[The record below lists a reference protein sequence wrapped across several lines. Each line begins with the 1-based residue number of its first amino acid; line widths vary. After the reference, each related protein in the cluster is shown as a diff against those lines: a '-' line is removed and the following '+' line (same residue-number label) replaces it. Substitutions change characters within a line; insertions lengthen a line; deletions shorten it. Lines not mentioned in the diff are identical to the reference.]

1 MPCKITA
8 RNDTYSTYRGG
19 LLSRSGASFFAS
31 HVQYNLATQY
41 SCCLRTCILLVP
53 VLTLDQQTLTFQG
66 VQNRKSGITGAWN
79 EIVYGMLESVVCV
92 CICNCPPSLNT
103 F

>member
-66 VQNRKSGITGAWN
+66 VQNRKSGITGGMRLFTECWSQLYVYVYV
-79 EIVYGMLESVVCV
+79 IVLH
-92 CICNCPPSLNT
+92 L
-103 F
+103 